1 VVPFQINCGDCPAC
15 RRGATG
21 SCASLPLMAMYGMV
35 PLAGLDGGGFM
46 ADLVL
51 VPYADAML
59 LPVPETIDPVAIAS
73 ISDNIPDG

>member
-1 VVPFQINCGDCPAC
+1 
-15 RRGATG
+15 
-21 SCASLPLMAMYGMV
+21 MAMYGMV